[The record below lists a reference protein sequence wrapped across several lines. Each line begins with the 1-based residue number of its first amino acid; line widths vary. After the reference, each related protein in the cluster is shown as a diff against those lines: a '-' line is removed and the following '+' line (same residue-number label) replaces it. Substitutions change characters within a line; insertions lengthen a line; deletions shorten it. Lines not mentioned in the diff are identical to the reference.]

1 MSFAFIREGDTTSHG
16 GVVLSSGA
24 ITFIDGRPIAFVG
37 TMVTCPK
44 CKGVFPIVTS
54 KNPGMN
60 FDGRQAAFQG
70 DMTACGAT
78 LMASQ
83 GNAVA
88 NMPVGAGGTTISARH
103 EADGSAER
111 YRGRFQ
117 IVAANGQPAANS
129 PYSLRAPEGQT
140 ISGTTDADGYT
151 PWHHA
156 DSPASLILGRKKPE

>member
-1 MSFAFIREGDTTSHG
+1 MGFAFIREGDHTDHG
-16 GVVLSSGA
+16 GTVLSSGA

-60 FDGRQAAFQG
+60 FDGRRAAFQG

-78 LMASQ
+78 LIASQ

-88 NMPVGAGGTTISARH
+88 NVPVGAGQSGMSARH
-103 EADGSAER
+103 ETDSAAER

-117 IVAANGQPAANS
+117 VVGADGQPAANS
-129 PYSLRAPEGQT
+129 PYSLRTPEGQT

-151 PWHHA
+151 QWHHA
-156 DSPASLILGRKKPE
+156 DSPASLVFGQEKAE

>member
-16 GVVLSSGA
+16 GAVLSSGA

-54 KNPGMN
+54 KNPDMN

-78 LMASQ
+78 LMAS
-83 GNAVA
+83 
-88 NMPVGAGGTTISARH
+88 
-103 EADGSAER
+103 
-111 YRGRFQ
+111 
-117 IVAANGQPAANS
+117 
-129 PYSLRAPEGQT
+129 
-140 ISGTTDADGYT
+140 
-151 PWHHA
+151 
-156 DSPASLILGRKKPE
+156 